1 MRRRT
6 PKNRKNNA
14 LKVILY
20 LVLSRMQWHSYV
32 SGKATLVKYKL
43 LDDELRQVISIT

>member
-6 PKNRKNNA
+6 PKNRKKNA

-32 SGKATLVKYKL
+32 SGKATLVKYGL
-43 LDDELRQVISIT
+43 LDDELQWLLLEN